1 MFGQHSD
8 VFRMRL
14 IPLLNGAFAS
24 YVKVL
29 KLFKNWAALL
39 FAAVLKGN
47 VCIIDLASNI
57 NKISSV
63 TWGWI
68 ISDDPCTNLQ
78 LELTLKM
85 ITDQ

>member
-29 KLFKNWAALL
+29 KLFKN
-39 FAAVLKGN
+39 F
-47 VCIIDLASNI
+47 
-57 NKISSV
+57 
-63 TWGWI
+63 
-68 ISDDPCTNLQ
+68 
-78 LELTLKM
+78 ELGRVRFV
-85 ITDQ
+85 